1 MSLGNWFKTAVVAG
15 MFTGSHT
22 AAEAAVP
29 AQNTSPHKDT
39 PEKVFTAAEQKIAD
53 NSYQASPKEFS
64 AQTQECDEYLKLVAI
79 SRDGLGRLVFE
90 NEAAVYNPSGNCI
103 IYNYY
108 VSDKSDNLSPQE
120 QNLINHANSQNYSP
134 ATRRHEL
141 FHHKIDEIIS
151 KTLNGDYI
159 LKQSD
164 RVKVNMFAELCCN
177 KLQKNYASIKQSIAE
192 FQDRSTGHSKEDYY
206 AHHYADNFGSAL
218 LAKSAEEKIPEKIDQ
233 AFEVF
238 HTTKRTIGNETYQL
252 RLYDKPEKE
261 QRVFMLFNK
270 DDENCTHPISDPEII
285 AQSQMALNTVCS
297 YDGKPVKTAG
307 GKTISAELKGTKD
320 NFTVLAIDNVNKEID
335 GYSFALAEQD
345 AEKAYRE
352 IAAQSGLSPEEYQ
365 AARNYLSSL
374 DLSSRDMNNAKIKDI
389 RDNYKNTS
397 LEKLRSATKANYE
410 TLNKQA
416 SRDFDKKTRPG
427 LVKIPANSSF
437 EEVLKLAE
445 NHYKEISPDSNANTN
460 LQACIQND
468 KQR

>member
-29 AQNTSPHKDT
+29 QQDTSPHKDT
-39 PEKVFTAAEQKIAD
+39 PEKISTTTEQKTAD

-64 AQTQECDEYLKLVAI
+64 AEAKECDEYLNLVPI
-79 SRDGLGRLVFE
+79 RKDGLGKLAFE
-90 NEAAVYNPSGNCI
+90 DEAAVYEPRGNCI

-108 VSDKSDNLSPQE
+108 VSDKNDNLSPEE
-120 QNLINHANSQNYSP
+120 QSLINYANSQNCSP
-134 ATRRHEL
+134 DTRRHEL
-141 FHHKIDEIIS
+141 FHHKIDNIIS
-151 KTLNGDYI
+151 KTRNGDYI

-177 KLQKNYASIKQSIAE
+177 KQQKNYASIKQSIAE
-192 FQDRSTGHSKEDYY
+192 FQDRSSGHSKEDYY

-218 LAKSAEEKIPEKIDQ
+218 LAKSAEERIPEKIDKG
-233 AFEVF
+233 FEIF
-238 HTTKRTIGNETYQL
+238 HTTERTVNNETYQL
-252 RLYDKPEKE
+252 RMYDKPEKE
-261 QRVFMLFNK
+261 QRVFMLFSK
-270 DDENCTHPISDPEII
+270 DDENCAHPISDPEII

-320 NFTVLAIDNVNKEID
+320 NFAILAIDNVNKEVN
-335 GYSFALAEQD
+335 GYSFALAEND

-374 DLSSRDMNNAKIKDI
+374 DLSSQDMDNAKIKDI

-397 LEKLRSATKANYE
+397 LEKLRLVTKANYE

-416 SRDFDKKTRPG
+416 CRDFDQKTRPG
-427 LVKIPANSSF
+427 LIKIPANSSF
-437 EEVLKLAE
+437 EEISKLAE
-445 NHYKEISPDSNANTN
+445 NHYKEISPDHNANTN
-460 LQACIQND
+460 LQAYRQND